1 MASTTP
7 INKLRKPDQTDA
19 PLGGVQISALADDV
33 DSKLVPRFTNTAERN
48 QAIPVPVQGMVCHI
62 DEQTNPALPPRLMVF
77 SRNAWRLVGPSPLPA
92 IDAAGSLVAA
102 GTFNIS
108 PQAMGNA
115 VIPDPGFPY
124 RLSVNAILELGA
136 TSAGTRWDL
145 AVRVDGTTSGTL
157 DFNVSTI
164 EALNAQRID
173 SPIVDATFTGTTTV
187 YLEARRAYG
196 TGSGTVSSFNRRFQI
211 ARHAA

>member
-1 MASTTP
+1 VASTTP
-7 INKLRKPDQTDA
+7 INNLRKPDQTDA
-19 PLGGVQISALADDV
+19 PLGGVQISNLADDI
-33 DSKLVPRFTNTAERN
+33 DTKLIPRFANIAARN
-48 QAIPVPVQGMVCHI
+48 QAIPTPVQGMVCHI
-62 DEQTNPALPPRLMVF
+62 DEQTNPALPSRLMVF
-77 SRNAWRLVGPSPLPA
+77 SRNSWRLVGPSPLPA
-92 IDAAGSLVAA
+92 IDAVGNLVAA

-115 VIPDPGFPY
+115 VVSDPGFPY
-124 RLSVNAILELGA
+124 RLSVNVILELGS
-136 TSAGTRWDL
+136 TTAGSRWDL
-145 AVRVDGTTSGTL
+145 SVRVDGTTSGL
-157 DFNVSTI
+157 FDYNVSTI

-173 SPIVDATFTGTTTV
+173 SPIVDAVFTGTTTV